1 MERLSLPDAFA
12 RYGARATSQSR
23 ALSAIAEDGAV
34 VLNCS
39 LGHFGRPARGVLRYE
54 DRLSREPGDSEG
66 KGLLG
71 EHLAR
76 ARDESLPV
84 RMVVRSETEERNGR
98 LSRNFHVRTDLVGK
112 VTMFDGDHF
121 IVDFTRRS
129 PQAALGRGKQS
140 AR

>member
-1 MERLSLPDAFA
+1 SISKRVACARSQRRFGESRGERADSSGMHGPGSVSWGSSPPGTWSAVMERLSLPDAFA

-71 EHLAR
+71 
-76 ARDESLPV
+76 
-84 RMVVRSETEERNGR
+84 
-98 LSRNFHVRTDLVGK
+98 
-112 VTMFDGDHF
+112 
-121 IVDFTRRS
+121 
-129 PQAALGRGKQS
+129 
-140 AR
+140 